1 MRIWQLQEA
10 KAKFSELVKLTQY
23 EPQIVSIRGKE
34 EVIVLS
40 VKEYNYLKGAKP
52 SLTELMQQSPLK
64 NYDID
69 FSRDSSPARNIEL

>member
-10 KAKFSELVKLTQY
+10 KAKFSELVKLTKH

-40 VKEYNYLKGAKP
+40 IEEYNSLKGDKP
-52 SLTELMQQSPLK
+52 SLVELLQHSPLK
-64 NYDID
+64 KVDIE
-69 FSRDSSPARNIEL
+69 FIRDTSSMRNVEL

>member
-10 KAKFSELVKLTQY
+10 KAKFSELVKLTRY

-34 EVIVLS
+34 EVIILS
-40 VKEYNYLKGAKP
+40 VKEYNYLKGDKP

-69 FSRDSSPARNIEL
+69 FFRDSSPARNIEL